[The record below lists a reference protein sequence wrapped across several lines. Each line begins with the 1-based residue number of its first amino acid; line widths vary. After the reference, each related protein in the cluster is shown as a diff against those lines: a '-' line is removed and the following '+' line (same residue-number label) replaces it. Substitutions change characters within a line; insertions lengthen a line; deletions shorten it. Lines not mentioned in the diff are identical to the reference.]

1 MKRFL
6 ILLILPMLACNGL
19 STPFPSPAETA
30 SPTSTG
36 VSSTQPPPLTPAPP
50 AEPNAS
56 TFPNA
61 DAYTWQLVADGLE
74 RPVDLQPDPQGRL
87 WIVEKLGH
95 IHLFQNGQLNIDT
108 PFLNIEDRVN
118 DESNEMGL
126 LGLALHPNFAQNGYF
141 YVNYTGARGDTF
153 ISRFTAGENSA
164 DPNSE
169 LILLRVKQP
178 YPNHNGGTMNFG
190 PDGYLYMGLGDGGSG
205 GDPEGNGQSLDTL
218 LGKILRIDVDSKEP
232 YAIPSD
238 NPFGDEIW
246 AFGLRNPWRM
256 SFDSATG
263 DLYIGDVGQ
272 GDWEEVDIIPASSRG
287 GENFGWN
294 YREGAHDFEGDGPA
308 DMIDPIAEYSHG
320 EGGCSV
326 TGGYVYR
333 GAMPEWNG
341 IYLYGD
347 YCTGQVW
354 GLIRSGEAWQNQLL
368 FDTDFTITSF
378 GQDKNGE
385 LYILTD
391 GGDVYVLDSK

>member
-6 ILLILPMLACNGL
+6 ILLILPILACNGL
-19 STPFPSPAETA
+19 STPPPPASETV
-30 SPTSTG
+30 SPTSTD
-36 VSSTQPPPLTPAPP
+36 VAVTQPPPTEPT
-50 AEPNAS
+50 PNAS
-56 TFPNA
+56 TFPNP
-61 DAYTWQLVADGLE
+61 DEYTWQFVANGLD
-74 RPVDLQPDPQGRL
+74 RPVDLQPDPLGRL

-95 IHLFQNGQLNIDT
+95 IHLFQNGQLDIDT
-108 PFLNIEDRVN
+108 PFLDIEDRVN

-126 LGLALHPNFAQNGYF
+126 LGLALHPNFSQNGYF

-153 ISRFTAGENSA
+153 ISRFTAGENSV

-169 LILLRVKQP
+169 VILLRVKQP

-218 LGKILRIDVDSKEP
+218 LEKTLRIDVDSKEP

-238 NPFGDEIW
+238 NPFGVEIW

-272 GDWEEVDIIPASSRG
+272 GDWEEVDIIPAGSRG
-287 GENFGWN
+287 GENFGWDH
-294 YREGAHDFEGDGPA
+294 REGAHDFEGGGPA
-308 DMIDPIAEYSHG
+308 DMIDPIAEYSHS

-341 IYLYGD
+341 IYLFGD
-347 YCTGQVW
+347 YCRGIVW
-354 GLIRSGEAWQNQLL
+354 GLIRSGETWQKQLL
-368 FDTDFTITSF
+368 FDTNFAITSF
-378 GQDKNGE
+378 GQDTNGE
-385 LYILTD
+385 VYILDND
-391 GGDVYVLDSK
+391 GGVYRLAAK